1 MATPTKKSPEI
12 VKFLDRFTDR
22 TRAITEDTCIGPPF
36 GCGRAAREFRDA
48 VSEKEFTI
56 SGLCQACQDVL
67 FVEDDE

>member
-1 MATPTKKSPEI
+1 MAIPTKKSPEI

-22 TRAITEDTCIGPPF
+22 TRAITEDACIGPPF
-36 GCGRAAREFRDA
+36 GCGRVAREFRDA

-67 FVEDDE
+67 FEEDDE